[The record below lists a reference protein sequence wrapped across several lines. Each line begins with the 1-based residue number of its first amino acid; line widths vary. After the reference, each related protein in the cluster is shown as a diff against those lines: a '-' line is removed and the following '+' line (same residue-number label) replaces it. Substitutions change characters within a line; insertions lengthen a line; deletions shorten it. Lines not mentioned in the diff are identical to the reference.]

1 MKQFSIRQSIGVWQ
15 LIWMLQ
21 KGMTS
26 RHIQI
31 LVAIGRAVAGI

>member
-1 MKQFSIRQSIGVWQ
+1 

-21 KGMTS
+21 KGMNS
-26 RHIQI
+26 RHIAI